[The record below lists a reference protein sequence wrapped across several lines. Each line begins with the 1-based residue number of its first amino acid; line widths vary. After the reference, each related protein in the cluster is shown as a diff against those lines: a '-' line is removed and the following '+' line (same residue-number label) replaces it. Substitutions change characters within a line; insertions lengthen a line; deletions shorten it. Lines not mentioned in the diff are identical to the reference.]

1 MNDVIT
7 IDSPTTTG
15 GKVISGSGSVKING
29 KAIALIG
36 DMATCTCG
44 SKSCRGQGPIIKKTP
59 RNANL
64 NGQDIARAGDF
75 VDTGCGSCFLLPSS
89 HQVALSTS
97 MTTSLNMGGGV
108 NMGNGVNINMGGAGM
123 AMPSVSSAIVAKQSV
138 NSAMQPSVTS
148 ASHPENSLANT
159 SSSLPPYLT
168 GNYPQPQTEPT
179 YPIYK
184 NTRTFPDQQ
193 VRDLLQANNHDVM
206 LLTLSET
213 FAYLQTDGWKQT
225 KQAWVEATD
234 TTLGQ
239 IMINYGPNGKDV
251 VTTSMVVS
259 KLGSLGIKATV
270 EVNHLGN
277 EIIKFSGWP
286 NIRKIL
292 NAPRF
297 RLDNP
302 KVVDVGI
309 GKYGLK
315 NSIVSG
321 ARLTFYVAAAYRTVD
336 FILNDETTLARYIGS
351 LAADVVKIG
360 IASAVSWGLGAVAMT
375 FTSFALGP
383 LVIAVGFGLATSITL
398 NYFDEKYELTDKVV
412 AYIEH
417 AQQEVIEKGREIE
430 EGFWDLG
437 AMFAHGLLE
446 TGREVIVSELK
457 TYVRRTLNEI
467 TPRSF

>member
-1 MNDVIT
+1 
-7 IDSPTTTG
+7 
-15 GKVISGSGSVKING
+15 
-29 KAIALIG
+29 
-36 DMATCTCG
+36 
-44 SKSCRGQGPIIKKTP
+44 
-59 RNANL
+59 
-64 NGQDIARAGDF
+64 
-75 VDTGCGSCFLLPSS
+75 
-89 HQVALSTS
+89 
-97 MTTSLNMGGGV
+97 
-108 NMGNGVNINMGGAGM
+108 
-123 AMPSVSSAIVAKQSV
+123 
-138 NSAMQPSVTS
+138 MQPSVIS

-213 FAYLQTDGWKQT
+213 FAYLQTEGWKQT

-234 TTLGQ
+234 TTIGQ

-277 EIIKFSGWP
+277 EIIKFTGWP

-336 FILNDETTLARYIGS
+336 FILNDEITLNRYIGS
-351 LAADVVKIG
+351 LAVDVVKIG
-360 IASAVSWGLGAVAMT
+360 IVSALTWGVGAVVVTPFVVFNLAIVVT
-375 FTSFALGP
+375 VGLLFSIGVNYIDTKYG
-383 LVIAVGFGLATSITL
+383 ITDAVVEYL
-398 NYFDEKYELTDKVV
+398 DR
-412 AYIEH
+412 
-417 AQQEVIEKGREIE
+417 AQQEMVEHAKKTEDF
-430 EGFWDLG
+430 FWDLG
-437 AMFAHGLLE
+437 AMLADGLLD
-446 TGREVIVSELK
+446 TGRKVIESEIKAYARK
-457 TYVRRTLNEI
+457 TLQEI
-467 TPRSF
+467 KPRLL

>member
-1 MNDVIT
+1 MLNNAVT
-7 IDSPTTTG
+7 VGTPTSTG
-15 GKVISGSGSVKING
+15 GKVLTGSAGVQINN
-29 KAIALIG
+29 LDVCVLG
-36 DMATCTCG
+36 DQATCCCG
-44 SKSCRGQGPIIKKTP
+44 AENCRGIGPIIQGRP
-59 RNANL
+59 RNIKIGNKL
-64 NGQDIARAGDF
+64 IAMKDDP
-75 VDTGCGSCFLLPSS
+75 VDTGCGNCFVLSS
-89 HQVALSTS
+89 GDAVSLGSQTS
-97 MTTSLNMGGGV
+97 GSINMGSGI
-108 NMGNGVNINMGGAGM
+108 NMGQGVNINIGGAG
-123 AMPSVSSAIVAKQSV
+123 AAISSVSSVAVPNEKAYSDI
-138 NSAMQPSVTS
+138 QPT
-148 ASHPENSLANT
+148 SHPENSLANA

-193 VRDLLQANNHDVM
+193 VRDLLQASNHDVM

-213 FAYLQTDGWKQT
+213 FAYLQTEGWKQT

-234 TTLGQ
+234 TNLGQ

-277 EIIKFSGWP
+277 EIIKFTGWP

-336 FILNDETTLARYIGS
+336 FILNDETSLSRYIGS
-351 LAADVVKIG
+351 LATDVVKIG
-360 IASAVSWGLGAVAMT
+360 IASAVSWTAGATTMALT
-375 FTSFALGP
+375 AFAVGP
-383 LVIAVGFGLATSITL
+383 LVVAVGVGLVTSIAL
-398 NYFDEKYELTDKVV
+398 NYFDTKYGLTDQII
-412 AYIEH
+412 AHLEH
-417 AQQEVIEKGREIE
+417 AQQEAVEKAREIE
-430 EGFWDLG
+430 SGFWDLSE
-437 AMFAHGLLE
+437 MFVDGLLD
-446 TGREVIVSELK
+446 TGREIFVSELK
-457 TYVRRTLNEI
+457 RYVRKTVSEI
-467 TPRSF
+467 MPRSIR

>member
-1 MNDVIT
+1 MMNDVIT

-64 NGQDIARAGDF
+64 NGQDVARVGDF

-97 MTTSLNMGGGV
+97 MATSLNMGGGV

-138 NSAMQPSVTS
+138 NSTMQPSVTS

-168 GNYPQPQTEPT
+168 GNYPQSQTEPT

-184 NTRTFPDQQ
+184 NTRIFPDQQ

-213 FAYLQTDGWKQT
+213 FAYLQTEGWKQT

-259 KLGSLGIKATV
+259 KLGSLRIKATI
-270 EVNHLGN
+270 EMNHLGN
-277 EIIKFSGWP
+277 EIIKFTGWP

-336 FILNDETTLARYIGS
+336 FILNDEITLNRYIGS

-360 IASAVSWGLGAVAMT
+360 IVSALTWGVGAVVVTPFVVFNLAIVVT
-375 FTSFALGP
+375 VGLLFSLG
-383 LVIAVGFGLATSITL
+383 VNYIDTKYGITDAVVEYL
-398 NYFDEKYELTDKVV
+398 DR
-412 AYIEH
+412 
-417 AQQEVIEKGREIE
+417 AQQEMVEQAKRTEDL
-430 EGFWDLG
+430 FWDLG
-437 AMFAHGLLE
+437 AMLADGLLD
-446 TGREVIVSELK
+446 TGRKVIESEIKAYARK
-457 TYVRRTLNEI
+457 TLQEI
-467 TPRSF
+467 KPRLL

>member
-1 MNDVIT
+1 MDSKQLLAFALDKIDDMKARDVVQIDVKGNSDIT
-7 IDSPTTTG
+7 DYMLVCSGNSKRHVQSIADHVA
-15 GKVISGSGSVKING
+15 KYFVAIILVIAGATWFYWHQHRPDEAFWIMLSV
-29 KAIALIG
+29 LV
-36 DMATCTCG
+36 ATCPC
-44 SKSCRGQGPIIKKTP
+44 
-59 RNANL
+59 
-64 NGQDIARAGDF
+64 
-75 VDTGCGSCFLLPSS
+75 
-89 HQVALSTS
+89 ALSLATP
-97 MTTSLNMGGGV
+97 T
-108 NMGNGVNINMGGAGM
+108 A
-123 AMPSVSSAIVAKQSV
+123 
-138 NSAMQPSVTS
+138 VTCS
-148 ASHPENSLANT
+148 T
-159 SSSLPPYLT
+159 
-168 GNYPQPQTEPT
+168 
-179 YPIYK
+179 
-184 NTRTFPDQQ
+184 
-193 VRDLLQANNHDVM
+193 
-206 LLTLSET
+206 
-213 FAYLQTDGWKQT
+213 
-225 KQAWVEATD
+225 
-234 TTLGQ
+234 
-239 IMINYGPNGKDV
+239 
-251 VTTSMVVS
+251 S

-336 FILNDETTLARYIGS
+336 FILNDETTLTRYIGS
-351 LAADVVKIG
+351 LATDVVKIG
-360 IASAVSWGLGAVAMT
+360 IASAVSWGLGAVTMT